1 MGIKQIGIPKRQLD
15 QSYWNS
21 QLFLVT
27 WNVTITNPCIFPYT
41 PNYRSQWMC
50 CILMSYNTD
59 TECVCVC
66 AHFMGPQNH
75 LRGWRAT
82 PRSKQQQLKGHVRM
96 KPLTQRIFSH
106 TCNESKKRWH
116 NCCKYIS
123 HIYRTQSSLLTRAQ
137 PHSIPAFTQ
146 SLSFHLST
154 HYSRTASLRLSGVK
168 GLHVCMFN
176 ILELQE
182 SSLK

>member
-1 MGIKQIGIPKRQLD
+1 MECHYYNPLDFFLHPK
-15 QSYWNS
+15 
-21 QLFLVT
+21 
-27 WNVTITNPCIFPYT
+27 P
-41 PNYRSQWMC
+41 YRSQRMW

-59 TECVCVC
+59 TECVCV
-66 AHFMGPQNH
+66 HFMGPQNH
-75 LRGWRAT
+75 LRGRRAT

-137 PHSIPAFTQ
+137 PHSFALLFFHPCFHPV
-146 SLSFHLST
+146 SLLPPFNTLQQD
-154 HYSRTASLRLSGVK
+154 RLLSGS
-168 GLHVCMFN
+168 
-176 ILELQE
+176 LE
-182 SSLK
+182 